1 MKLLYVVQAYG
12 PDVFGGAESH
22 CRMMATRM
30 AARGHDVHVVTSCAV
45 SYYDW
50 ANHYEP
56 GSSEF
61 EGVTI
66 HRLPVSGP
74 RNHELFGPLSARV
87 LSGYKPV
94 PLFIQE
100 RWIDTQGPHM
110 PELPQ
115 WIWDHALDYDAVI
128 FFTYLYY
135 PTVRG
140 LPMTSGR
147 VPTILHA
154 LAHDEPPFYLPVFDQ
169 TLKLPSAFA
178 FSVEEDA
185 HLMQRRARPTQ
196 MQAIIGIGAEL
207 DVVGDATKFRKQ
219 FNIPDDPYVVCVGR
233 LDPAKGSDELFDYF
247 VTYKQRNPGPLK
259 LVLVGEPVK
268 PLPAHDDVI
277 VTGFVDK
284 EIRNGAVAGAV
295 ASIHPSYFESFSMA
309 LTEAWAQRRPA
320 IVNGH
325 CEVLLGQARRS
336 GGGLPYLNFA
346 EFEETLKLIVNSD
359 VMQKRFG
366 EAGRSYTEE
375 RYDWAT
381 VMDKYERFIERVPA
395 VPNATVAGFQ
405 IGRP

>member
-1 MKLLYVVQAYG
+1 VKLLYVVQAYG

-30 AARGHDVHVVTSCAV
+30 AARGHDVDVLTSCAV

-50 ANHYEP
+50 ANYYKP
-56 GSSEF
+56 GTSDF

-66 HRLPVSGP
+66 HRLPVTAP

-87 LSGYKPV
+87 LSGYKPI
-94 PLFIQE
+94 PLFIQQ

-110 PELPQ
+110 PGLPQ
-115 WIWDHALDYDAVI
+115 WIWDHALNYDAVI

-140 LPMTSGR
+140 LPMASGR
-147 VPTILHA
+147 VPTVLHA
-154 LAHDEPPFYLPVFDQ
+154 LAHDEPPLYLPVFDQ
-169 TLKLPSAFA
+169 TFKLPTGFA

-185 HLMQRRARPTQ
+185 ELMRKRARPSQ
-196 MQAIIGIGAEL
+196 LQAIIGIGTDLEVSGNVSA
-207 DVVGDATKFRKQ
+207 FRRQ
-219 FNIPDDPYVVCVGR
+219 FEIPDDPYVVCVGR

-247 VTYKQRNPGPLK
+247 KTYKERNPGPLK

-268 PLPAHDDVI
+268 PLPPHDDVI
-277 VTGFVDK
+277 VTGYVDQDV
-284 EIRNGAVAGAV
+284 RNGAVAGAV

-325 CEVLLGQARRS
+325 CEVLVGQARRS

-346 EFEETLKLIVNSD
+346 EFEEALDLVAGSD
-359 VMQKRFG
+359 VLAKRFG
-366 EAGRSYTEE
+366 EAGRRYTEE
-375 RYDWAT
+375 RYNWT
-381 VMDKYERFIERVPA
+381 QVMDRYERFIGRVPA
-395 VPNATVAGFQ
+395 
-405 IGRP
+405 I